1 MKEKWV
7 PVNQDKPGRE
17 PPHGDWEVYPTS
29 AWNYALDVS
38 EKSVGKDVVFS
49 QKPLG
54 KMTFSPDSAGVVAK
68 VKAAKVPGWKMVG
81 GSAGPTPKS
90 PVKVEGS
97 LEEVALIPYGCT
109 NLRITEF
116 PILK

>member
-1 MKEKWV
+1 MLRA
-7 PVNQDKPGRE
+7 G
-17 PPHGDWEVYPTS
+17 
-29 AWNYALDVS
+29 
-38 EKSVGKDVVFS
+38 EKSVGKDVVFL
-49 QKPLG
+49 QKPLA
-54 KMTFSPDSAGVVAK
+54 KMIFSPDGAGVVAK
-68 VKAAKVPGWKMVG
+68 VKGVRLPGWKMVG

-116 PILK
+116 GTLK